1 MSPVK
6 PNEINTMMP
15 PELQVFKTS
24 LEDVPLVA
32 PLFDAYRVFYGQ
44 PSDLKLAETFLCDR
58 LKAGESVIFF
68 CRQSSSNAVIGF
80 TQLYPSFSSVAAD
93 RIWILNDLFVCA
105 SARRLG
111 VGRILV
117 QAAHNHACGT
127 GAVRVVLSTAHTN
140 EAAQAL
146 YESLG
151 YVYDT
156 EFRSYFFATGLPID
170 RQQAHDAGNARTC
183 HRPKPGSEFRL
194 S

>member
-1 MSPVK
+1 MNPAK
-6 PNEINTMMP
+6 PREVNTMMP
-15 PELQVFKTS
+15 PELQVLKAS

-68 CRQSSSNAVIGF
+68 CRCSSSNSVIGL
-80 TQLYPSFSSVAAD
+80 TQLYPAFSSVTAG
-93 RIWILNDLFVCA
+93 RIWILNDLFVCPT
-105 SARRLG
+105 ARRLG
-111 VGRILV
+111 VARMLV
-117 QAAHNHACGT
+117 QAAHNHAYET
-127 GAVRVVLSTAHTN
+127 RAVRVVLSTAHTN

-156 EFRSYFFATGLPID
+156 EFRNYFFATGLPID
-170 RQQAHDAGNARTC
+170 HQQARNTDDAGTSD
-183 HRPKPGSEFRL
+183 RPKQFSV